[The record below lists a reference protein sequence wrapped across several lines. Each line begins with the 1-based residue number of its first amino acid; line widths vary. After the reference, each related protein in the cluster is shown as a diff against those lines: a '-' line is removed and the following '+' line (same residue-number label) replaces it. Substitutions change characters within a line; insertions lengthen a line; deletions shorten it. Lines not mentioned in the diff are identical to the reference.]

1 MPHIVS
7 SSVECAT
14 QRPRRTAPSLADQDH
29 RLALRDACRIELGQR
44 VILGTGDV
52 AATELMRLA
61 DINDDTTHLALG
73 PHQFVV
79 LNSRNAR

>member
-1 MPHIVS
+1 MPHIHS

-14 QRPRRTAPSLADQDH
+14 QRPRRAASGLADQDH
-29 RLALRDACRIELGQR
+29 RLALREPCRIELGQR

-52 AATELMRLA
+52 AAPELMRLA
-61 DINDDTTHLALG
+61 DINDNAAHLALG

-79 LNSRNAR
+79 LNSGNAR